1 MYARFN
7 FSSGRVISHIDNIAA
22 SANTVNKFTCTST
35 DFAEILEDGGW
46 FLVSNFESKL
56 RSVVEMAIEM
66 RSVLPVDICS
76 TENALIS
83 VDQLEGLTWLHFGD
97 MLHMDFVSGRSTA
110 ECSSP
115 KSELSWPDIDEE
127 DEGDIYDVDEED
139 DDEEDDEMLI
149 IGSLLTPTSPPAS
162 VTSSSINVSPIEMP
176 SAAAASDS
184 SNPQLA
190 KQSKD
195 LKAKREEFAVDI
207 REQVTMAFV
216 RNDIGFLLSGLTLN
230 ERAEAQVVWDKL
242 NRKELVSV
250 ARESSLPGLDSLPR
264 GKKCNDTAINEV
276 AEMLNDYAATSERP
290 VPVIVGNSFL
300 FEYLQRGETQTAKL
314 QNWFRE
320 HVPNDNRQR
329 ILMMPVNVRGNHW
342 ICAIFERGRTKNTH
356 GWFDPLDACATHE
369 DILKVASDLLC
380 HSDGGSK
387 PASSLQYYRGPM
399 QANGTDCGFCVI
411 GFILGEFGRLVMVEP
426 RSDALKHLLP
436 TKISPALDSNY
447 LSRSLECASQVQNF
461 PLQLQQKR
469 IRDIISSM
477 IYTECIESAEMYS
490 MVSALVEPQL
500 PEENPATPYL
510 NNIDRYCQLLEAGQ
524 WGDSPEFVAMS
535 KWLHCPVVVVEFPSG
550 NKGVSRT
557 HIFGEDEPGIEV
569 FFLRLN
575 GNHYAVLVP
584 VSDRYE
590 LFAEKARSEVYVEP
604 IQKAFII
611 RGVSVLMLVFGTPMD
626 GNCFFHGAALIEVCV
641 AYAKLVRPPTL
652 HFSRYVKLS
661 KEQRQTVSAANKQFD
676 RCAKVQRQL
685 ASTEGGQHSFDEL
698 TTGSVL
704 KRHVARDYFG
714 VGPQEG
720 SVIMDPG
727 IGTGTELFHANL
739 YKTNAWIAIGFE
751 ENLHLSHGADRTHL
765 NLLRENWRGMM
776 AHAHINSND
785 VSSFVG
791 VTNVTSYDGAPWSVT
806 TPIDTPHLQ
815 LILMFMETD
824 TIDEFTSTKLT

>member
-1 MYARFN
+1 
-7 FSSGRVISHIDNIAA
+7 
-22 SANTVNKFTCTST
+22 
-35 DFAEILEDGGW
+35 
-46 FLVSNFESKL
+46 
-56 RSVVEMAIEM
+56 
-66 RSVLPVDICS
+66 
-76 TENALIS
+76 
-83 VDQLEGLTWLHFGD
+83 
-97 MLHMDFVSGRSTA
+97 
-110 ECSSP
+110 
-115 KSELSWPDIDEE
+115 
-127 DEGDIYDVDEED
+127 
-139 DDEEDDEMLI
+139 
-149 IGSLLTPTSPPAS
+149 
-162 VTSSSINVSPIEMP
+162 
-176 SAAAASDS
+176 
-184 SNPQLA
+184 
-190 KQSKD
+190 
-195 LKAKREEFAVDI
+195 
-207 REQVTMAFV
+207 
-216 RNDIGFLLSGLTLN
+216 
-230 ERAEAQVVWDKL
+230 
-242 NRKELVSV
+242 
-250 ARESSLPGLDSLPR
+250 
-264 GKKCNDTAINEV
+264 
-276 AEMLNDYAATSERP
+276 
-290 VPVIVGNSFL
+290 
-300 FEYLQRGETQTAKL
+300 
-314 QNWFRE
+314 
-320 HVPNDNRQR
+320 
-329 ILMMPVNVRGNHW
+329 MMPVNVRGNHW

-436 TKISPALDSNY
+436 TKISPALDSNH

-469 IRDIISSM
+469 IRDEISSM
-477 IYTECIESAEMYS
+477 IYTECIESTEMYS

-641 AYAKLVRPPTL
+641 AYAKLVRPPML

-661 KEQRQTVSAANKQFD
+661 KEQRQTVSAANKQLD

-739 YKTNAWIAIGFE
+739 NKTNAWIAIGFE

-824 TIDEFTSTKLT
+824 TIDEFTSTKLTWNGLLAYAAAEPRIASQQDKFFSVTLLNGYGRQNRFLSTMFVRSKQFRLPRVDPSLISTGLEAKLIEAARCQEFPPGTQSFVTLIEGYDCVPFKFLLYKILLNGKVRHLRRNILFSPGDEVTDNDGRAGVMIGHTTHPNTYERMLVLSSLPYRVADCEPDHAPVSWFSLVDTSYPCNRELPIDNEICTTAAALLNADPPTKRSLRLSTKVKEQQKCVEARSQAATAEYNSLLAEVGRLRSGLNHAQSETN